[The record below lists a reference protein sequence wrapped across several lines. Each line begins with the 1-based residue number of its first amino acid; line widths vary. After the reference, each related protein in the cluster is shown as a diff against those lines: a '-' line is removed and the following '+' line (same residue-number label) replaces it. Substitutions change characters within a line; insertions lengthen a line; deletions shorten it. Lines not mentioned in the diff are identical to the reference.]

1 MHHSGPDPS
10 PVTTVSGIPGS
21 VPFASFL
28 LQTEVRFGP
37 GVAMDLVPALAPY
50 GDRILVVTDLGVRLT
65 GLVDQILAPVIAA
78 GVTITVY
85 DEVSPNPRDH
95 ECRAAADLAIAVDA
109 TVIVAIGGGSPI
121 DAAKCAAALAT
132 NGGTARDWAV
142 PRRLGAD
149 PLPLIA
155 IPTTA
160 GTGSEVTRGAV
171 ITDEQHRTKL
181 TVKDSRM
188 APRLA
193 LVDPLLTH
201 SVPPGVTAATGMDV
215 LTHAIEAYTGRR
227 ATPVSDALALHAIRL
242 VAANLANAYEHG
254 DDADAREGMMM
265 ASLIAGMAFGNAD
278 VAAVHCL
285 AEALGGRYDT
295 PHGVANAVMLP
306 PVMRYN
312 IVTAS
317 QRHAGVAAALGI
329 DTRGLTDDVAA
340 DRAVDAVAALA
351 YRLEIPRLS
360 ELDRVTATDFPA
372 LALTAAANSSTPS
385 NARLIDAA
393 GYEAILT
400 ETWGGRTDGVIWRV

>member
-1 MHHSGPDPS
+1 MHHAGADQSPTTATPS
-10 PVTTVSGIPGS
+10 PTGSIPFG
-21 VPFASFL
+21 SFL

-37 GVAMDLVPALAPY
+37 GVASDLVPALAPY

-78 GVTITVY
+78 GISVALY

-95 ECRAAADLAIAVDA
+95 ECRAAADLAISSGA
-109 TVIVAIGGGSPI
+109 TAIVAIGGGSPI

-142 PRRLGAD
+142 PRRLAHD

-171 ITDEQHRTKL
+171 ITDERHRTKL
-181 TVKDSRM
+181 TVKDPRL

-193 LVDPLLTH
+193 LVDPTLTH

-215 LTHAIEAYTGRR
+215 LTHAIEAYTGRQ

-242 VAANLANAYEHG
+242 VAEHLGAAYEHG
-254 DDADAREGMMM
+254 DDAVAREGMMM

-312 IVTAS
+312 IVTAPE
-317 QRHAGVAAALGI
+317 RHADIAAALGI
-329 DTRGLTDDVAA
+329 DTRDLAADVAA

-351 YRLEIPRLS
+351 YRLDIPRLT
-360 ELDRVTATDFPA
+360 ELDRVSATDFPA

-385 NARLIDAA
+385 NARPIDAA
-393 GYEAILT
+393 GYEAILI

>member
-1 MHHSGPDPS
+1 MHHKGPDPS
-10 PVTTVSGIPGS
+10 SSAPAIDPTAFG
-21 VPFASFL
+21 SFL
-28 LQTEVRFGP
+28 LPTEVRFGP
-37 GVAMDLVPALAPY
+37 GVALGLVSALAPY

-78 GVTITVY
+78 GVSVTVY
-85 DEVSPNPRDH
+85 DDVSPNPRDH
-95 ECRAAADLAIAVDA
+95 ECRAAADLARSEGVTA
-109 TVIVAIGGGSPI
+109 IVAIGGGSPI

-132 NGGTARDWAV
+132 NAGNARDWAV
-142 PRRLGAD
+142 PRRLRAD

-171 ITDEQHRTKL
+171 ITDEEHRTKL

-193 LVDPLLTH
+193 LVDPSLTL

-215 LTHAIEAYTGRR
+215 LTHAIEAYTGRK

-242 VAANLANAYEHG
+242 VATYLATAYEHG

-265 ASLIAGMAFGNAD
+265 ASLLAGMAFGNAD

-312 IVTAS
+312 IVTAPE
-317 QRHAGVAAALGI
+317 RHADVATALGI
-329 DTRGLTDDVAA
+329 DTRDLTADVAA

-351 YRLEIPRLS
+351 HHLEIPQLS
-360 ELDRVTATDFPA
+360 ELDRVTAADFAA
-372 LALTAAANSSTPS
+372 LALTAVANSSTPS
-385 NARLIDAA
+385 NARPIDAA
-393 GYEAILT
+393 NYEAILT

>member
-1 MHHSGPDPS
+1 MHHTGPDPS
-10 PVTTVSGIPGS
+10 SSGPANDPAAFGS
-21 VPFASFL
+21 FVLP
-28 LQTEVRFGP
+28 TEVRFGS
-37 GVAMDLVPALAPY
+37 GVAMELVSALAPY
-50 GDRILVVTDLGVRLT
+50 GDRLLVVTDLGVRLT

-78 GVTITVY
+78 GVSVTVY
-85 DEVSPNPRDH
+85 DDVSPNPRDH
-95 ECRAAADLAIAVDA
+95 ECRTAADLARSEGA
-109 TVIVAIGGGSPI
+109 TAIVAIGGGSPI
-121 DAAKCAAALAT
+121 DAAKCAAALVT
-132 NGGTARDWAV
+132 NGGSARDWAV

-171 ITDEQHRTKL
+171 ITDVAHRTKL

-193 LVDPLLTH
+193 LVDPSLTL

-215 LTHAIEAYTGRR
+215 LTHAIEAYTGRK

-242 VAANLANAYEHG
+242 VAENLVRAYEHG
-254 DDADAREGMMM
+254 DDAGAREGMMM
-265 ASLIAGMAFGNAD
+265 ASLLAGMALGNAE

-312 IVTAS
+312 IVTAPD
-317 QRHAGVAAALGI
+317 RHADIATALGI
-329 DTRGLTDDVAA
+329 DTRDLTADVAA

-351 YRLEIPRLS
+351 HRLEIPRLT
-360 ELDRVTATDFPA
+360 ELDRVTAADFGA

-385 NARLIDAA
+385 NARPIDAA

>member
-1 MHHSGPDPS
+1 MTSHSADQAPSDPLTN
-10 PVTTVSGIPGS
+10 PVTFG
-21 VPFASFL
+21 SFL

-37 GVAMDLVPALAPY
+37 GVAAELVNALAPY
-50 GDRILVVTDLGVRLT
+50 GHRVLVVTDPGVRRT
-65 GLVDQILAPVIAA
+65 GLVDRILAPVLAA
-78 GVTITVY
+78 GVTIEIH
-85 DEVSPNPRDH
+85 DDVSPNPRDH
-95 ECRAAADLAIAVDA
+95 ECRAAADHALSAGAVA
-109 TVIVAIGGGSPI
+109 IVAIGGGSPI

-142 PRRLGAD
+142 PRRLSHD

-155 IPTTA
+155 IPTTS

-171 ITDEQHRTKL
+171 ITDQEHRTKL
-181 TVKDSRM
+181 TVKDARM

-193 LVDPLLTH
+193 LVDPELTW
-201 SVPPGVTAATGMDV
+201 SVPPAVTAATGMDV

-227 ATPVSDALALHAIRL
+227 ASPVSDALALHAIRL
-242 VAANLANAYEHG
+242 VATHLAGAFEHG
-254 DDADAREGMMM
+254 DDPGAREGMMM

-312 IVTAS
+312 IATDPRRFAE
-317 QRHAGVAAALGI
+317 VATALGV
-329 DTRGLTDDVAA
+329 DTRGLTDEVAA
-340 DRAVDAVAALA
+340 DRAVDAVARLA
-351 YRLEIPRLS
+351 HRLEIPRLS
-360 ELDRVTATDFPA
+360 ELPGINAVDFPA

-385 NARLIDAA
+385 NARAIDAA
-393 GYEAILT
+393 GYEAILV
-400 ETWGGRTDGVIWRV
+400 ETFAERTDGVIWRV

>member
-1 MHHSGPDPS
+1 MDRSLSDQTPLA
-10 PVTTVSGIPGS
+10 TARGS
-21 VPFASFL
+21 APFGTFL
-28 LQTEVRFGP
+28 IQTEVRFGA
-37 GVAMDLVPALAPY
+37 GVASELVAALAPY
-50 GDRILVVTDLGVRLT
+50 GNRVLVVTDPGVRRT
-65 GLVDQILAPVIAA
+65 GLVDRILDPVIDA
-78 GVTITVY
+78 GSVVKVY
-85 DEVSPNPRDH
+85 DAVSPNPRDH
-95 ECRAAADLAIAVDA
+95 ECRAAADFALASGA
-109 TVIVAIGGGSPI
+109 TVIVAIGGGSAI

-142 PRRLGAD
+142 PNRLARD

-171 ITDEQHRTKL
+171 ITDTEHRTKL
-181 TVKDSRM
+181 TVKDPRL

-193 LVDPLLTH
+193 LVDPSLTV
-201 SVPPGVTAATGMDV
+201 SVPTAITAATGMDV

-227 ATPVSDALALHAIRL
+227 ANAITDALALHAIRL
-242 VAANLANAYEHG
+242 TAVHLANAYDHG
-254 DDADAREGMMM
+254 DDTGAREGMMM

-312 IVTAS
+312 IVTAPR
-317 QRHAGVAAALGI
+317 RHAQVAAALGI
-329 DTRGLTDDVAA
+329 DTAGLTDEVAA

-351 YRLEIPRLS
+351 RRLS
-360 ELDRVTATDFPA
+360 VPLLRDLPGVTAADFPA
-372 LALTAAANSSTPS
+372 LAVTAAANSSTPS
-385 NARLIDAA
+385 NARPIDAA
-393 GYEAILT
+393 DYEMILR
-400 ETWGGRTDGVIWRV
+400 ETWAGAPDGVIWRV

>member
-1 MHHSGPDPS
+1 MHHTGPDPS
-10 PVTTVSGIPGS
+10 SSGPANDPAAFGS
-21 VPFASFL
+21 FVLP
-28 LQTEVRFGP
+28 TEVRFGS
-37 GVAMDLVPALAPY
+37 GVAMELVSALAPY
-50 GDRILVVTDLGVRLT
+50 GDRLLVVTDLGVRLT

-78 GVTITVY
+78 GVSVTVY
-85 DEVSPNPRDH
+85 DDVSPNPRDH
-95 ECRAAADLAIAVDA
+95 ECRTAADLARSEGA
-109 TVIVAIGGGSPI
+109 TAIVAIGGGSPI
-121 DAAKCAAALAT
+121 DAAKCAAALVT
-132 NGGTARDWAV
+132 NGGSARDWAV

-149 PLPLIA
+149 PLPVIA

-171 ITDEQHRTKL
+171 ITDEAHRTKL

-193 LVDPLLTH
+193 LVDSALTL

-215 LTHAIEAYTGRR
+215 LTHAIEAYTGRK
-227 ATPVSDALALHAIRL
+227 ATPVSDALALHSIRL
-242 VAANLANAYEHG
+242 VAENLATAFEHG
-254 DDADAREGMMM
+254 DDAGAREGMTM
-265 ASLIAGMAFGNAD
+265 ASLLAGMAFGNAD

-312 IVTAS
+312 IVTAPD
-317 QRHAGVAAALGI
+317 RHADIATALGI
-329 DTRGLTDDVAA
+329 DTRDLTADVAA

-351 YRLEIPRLS
+351 HRLEIPRLT
-360 ELDRVTATDFPA
+360 ELDRVTAADFGA

-385 NARLIDAA
+385 NARPIDAA